1 MNLLDLHGVSGS
13 LVLDWQISNK
23 CYDSLALI
31 QIKRRDFR
39 GSSGGERAADEM
51 KRPANETAPR
61 SRTGVDADGA
71 ALDLQRYFPYRLAR
85 LAEQVS
91 LAVAEVYATRFAL
104 SRQEWRILAVLGAR
118 PRLPTKEIGRLTT
131 LDKMHVSRAMQ
142 ALEERGIV
150 KRTRDPDDG
159 RERIVA
165 LTAAGR
171 TLYRKVVPYAL
182 ERETCL
188 LAALTPEEIATM
200 DAVIDKLAAAATAA
214 VP

>member
-1 MNLLDLHGVSGS
+1 MT
-13 LVLDWQISNK
+13 
-23 CYDSLALI
+23 
-31 QIKRRDFR
+31 
-39 GSSGGERAADEM
+39 
-51 KRPANETAPR
+51 RPANEAARRPR
-61 SRTGVDADGA
+61 NGADAAGA
-71 ALDLQRYFPYRLAR
+71 ELDLQRYFPYRLAR

-118 PRLPTKEIGRLTT
+118 SELPTKEIGRLTT

-142 ALEERGIV
+142 ALEARGIV
-150 KRTRDPDDG
+150 KRSRDPDDG

-165 LTAAGR
+165 LTASGR
-171 TLYRKVVPYAL
+171 ALYRKIVPYAL

-188 LAALTPEEIATM
+188 LAVLTPEEIATM
-200 DAVIDKLAAAATAA
+200 DAVIDKLAAVATAA